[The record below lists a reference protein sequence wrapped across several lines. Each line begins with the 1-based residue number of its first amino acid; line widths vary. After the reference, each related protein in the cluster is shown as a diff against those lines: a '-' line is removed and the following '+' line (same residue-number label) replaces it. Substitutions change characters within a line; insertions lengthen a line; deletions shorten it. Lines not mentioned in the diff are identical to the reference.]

1 MVAHDV
7 SVTVHGP
14 HGLKL
19 DGKLAPGE
27 VLEIGNVT
35 LKADLGFTFVVPHTM
50 AQEHGGKLPIQV
62 RGYLAVRVKVLTSE
76 AKAMKHGKW
85 PA

>member
-35 LKADLGFTFVVPHTM
+35 RKADLGFTFVVPHTM

-62 RGYLAVRVKVLTSE
+62 RPKGMKGYKRAGEEGVSTTRVKT
-76 AKAMKHGKW
+76 
-85 PA
+85 